1 MRVLRD
7 VIVQDD
13 QQGGLVVIGHV
24 PGVIGE
30 HMTLDLAGGGQLV
43 TLKVRVEESRPVIL
57 DGSLRHRVRLSVLGR
72 ARRAESRDVSAQTD
86 QVTA

>member
-1 MRVLRD
+1 MKVLRD
-7 VIVQDD
+7 VIVQHDEH
-13 QQGGLVVIGHV
+13 GGLVTIGQA

-30 HMTLDLAGGGQLV
+30 QLTLDLAGAGQLV

-57 DGSLRHRVRLSVLGR
+57 DGSVRHRVRLAVLGR
-72 ARRAESRDVSAQTD
+72 ARRAEARDVSVQTD